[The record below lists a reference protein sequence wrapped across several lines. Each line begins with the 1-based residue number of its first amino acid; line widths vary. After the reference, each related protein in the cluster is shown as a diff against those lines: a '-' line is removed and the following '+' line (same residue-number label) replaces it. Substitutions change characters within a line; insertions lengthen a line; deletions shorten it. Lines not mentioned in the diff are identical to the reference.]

1 MIIDL
6 VCSITLPINYHKIK
20 WHKSVEFIFTVNP
33 ALAITC
39 IRRSPFSFAVI
50 ENFIWIKPILRGHL
64 SYKATFSSSWGWP
77 LNTGLTIVNVT
88 SYVISVINCEECQAN
103 EYNGLDVKWAF

>member
-1 MIIDL
+1 MTQI
-6 VCSITLPINYHKIK
+6 CKIYIYSQSCPSSHLYK
-20 WHKSVEFIFTVNP
+20 AV
-33 ALAITC
+33 TC
-39 IRRSPFSFAVI
+39 IRRSHFSFAVI

-77 LNTGLTIVNVT
+77 LYTGLTIVNVT